1 MVETNG
7 KGRSRRRVK
16 QSIGQRIAE
25 RMHTESRRWAAVC
38 LIIAM
43 VSGNCG
49 NSLFPAWAATEEKE
63 TYVVSYMVDPLGAA
77 EVIGK
82 EEVTE
87 GSDLKFTIVPENG
100 CVVEEVWVNGE
111 NYLER
116 DPEEVE
122 LATDSDATPS
132 DAKATASDWEE
143 TDGSYTFLVPSVDCD
158 IDVEIHMTGWDEV
171 WYDTKIY
178 TEKIGDALIRADVK
192 DGTFDEE
199 VTMVAVR
206 LEQDS
211 DAYTEVGEKM
221 EAEGYDVVAY
231 DAFDITFINEQGD
244 EVEPSKPVSVSV
256 EYEQTWKPEE
266 AENVATE
273 MKVLHLHEERL
284 AELGDA
290 KIQENENGELEK
302 VSVDMDEF
310 SVVTVAAIRSTAMSP
325 RMQGSTAEPIDWA
338 VSKSKVAENLDG
350 NMMSKITLSLPAADY
365 KRTMDVVFVLD
376 DTHSGSGIFYDAVE
390 QLLTELSGKETL
402 DINVGVVAFDA
413 VSRDW
418 LEVTSGGVYSG
429 LAPISEEEAALE
441 AVTNAIGTKLDK
453 NGEGQQKKV
462 GATNTEWPIEM
473 ATEIL
478 EKGTGEEKFL
488 IMFSDLYGYVYRG
501 DLKIGDETYHN
512 VPLSKRIGTWDQG
525 SMSMGTKYDSFEEAY
540 THRNDEENR
549 TKDGFFRDSS
559 WDPYWTIYQGLES
572 APENTIKEESKVPSG
587 TFSGFEKSLGLTY
600 DRLLDASE
608 VAKVIVVNN
617 SFYTGDSKHAQT
629 MVQEM
634 LEDLETEGAVKKYVF
649 ETTSSDD
656 PIEGDELTGLFADI
670 KEDLIQ
676 VVDAGSYVVDEIGSG
691 TDYNFDFVNDLSTLS
706 LVVNKEKLNAVE
718 IKDPNVVGDATA
730 VYQFGNQENDNQ
742 FRLRYY
748 QDGTTYEGENYSEC
762 FVWEINVPI
771 MKDAPVELEYF
782 VRLTNPKTRPGTYG
796 VFDEDGSKGEAGL
809 FTNNSA
815 TLYPTDSNNVKG
827 EAEVF
832 NKPTVSYTVDGTI
845 EKPFEW
851 QTDKSKFATELDKN
865 TLQSK
870 VTLAL
875 PSGEKELVSDVVFVW
890 DKSDCEE
897 PVAEE
902 AAVLVDE
909 LLANVEA
916 NGAKI
921 KVGAIV
927 FGGNALTTFDL
938 QELTADNIG
947 ELKAAVKTNP
957 GVTSGTNIQ
966 AGLLAADEMLSEDTE
981 VSDTRKYIIL
991 VTDGLTR
998 VFNGEDGKTKII
1010 FNEVMADWI
1019 CVGGEYSA
1027 WANAKGIPEG
1037 SYQIPGGSWDNYYA
1051 DIKAKVEKDIQDG
1064 DIYITDFAEVGYES
1078 WFDPS
1083 RNPAPE
1089 DIQVIPF
1096 EETGEHALSVDRAF
1110 YEAYNTYLD
1119 LAKKYHCNAV
1129 VVDDAPLGIAFV
1141 DAVNNGKEVDFDT
1154 IKQEILYL
1162 VDAGSY
1168 IEDYIG
1174 FDTYN
1179 GYSYDFDFIN
1189 KADAISLTVGGEE
1202 LTVTKITETK
1212 YGFGASDA
1220 GRTAD
1225 GDPTY
1230 PFILEYHPGEKKADE
1245 HFIWHINTAISNFAQ
1260 VRLEYT
1266 VQLMNP
1272 PETAGTYGIYDGYGV
1287 GNKGGAGEAGLYTNT
1302 RATLYPL
1309 DSEGNRYE
1317 AEDFKKPTVV
1327 YTVEK
1332 TEEPT
1337 DPDPDPDPD
1346 TPTDPDPDT
1355 PTDPDPDTPTDPDP
1369 DTPSRPNGS
1378 NGGGGGGGGSRTPG
1392 TDTTGGPGTV
1402 TIVSEGVPLASA
1414 PELVEI
1420 PAEEVPLSALPKTG
1434 RESRNAVLLM
1444 ISSMALAAYLFLQKK
1459 KDQENQ

>member
-87 GSDLKFTIVPENG
+87 GSDLKFTIVPEDG

-192 DGTFDEE
+192 DGTFGEE

-273 MKVLHLHEERL
+273 MKVLHLHEDRL

-310 SVVTVAAIRSTAMSP
+310 SVVTVAAIRSVELPVQMK
-325 RMQGSTAEPIDWA
+325 GSRAVPEDWA
-338 VSKSKVAENLDG
+338 KSKSKAATKLDENLR
-350 NMMSKITLSLPAADY
+350 SQVTLSLPSAEE
-365 KRTMDVVFVLD
+365 KLVSDVVFVLD
-376 DTHSGSGIFYDAVE
+376 KS
-390 QLLTELSGKETL
+390 
-402 DINVGVVAFDA
+402 
-413 VSRDW
+413 
-418 LEVTSGGVYSG
+418 TSVDVKD
-429 LAPISEEEAALE
+429 EA
-441 AVTNAIGTKLDK
+441 I
-453 NGEGQQKKV
+453 
-462 GATNTEWPIEM
+462 
-473 ATEIL
+473 
-478 EKGTGEEKFL
+478 
-488 IMFSDLYGYVYRG
+488 
-501 DLKIGDETYHN
+501 
-512 VPLSKRIGTWDQG
+512 
-525 SMSMGTKYDSFEEAY
+525 
-540 THRNDEENR
+540 
-549 TKDGFFRDSS
+549 
-559 WDPYWTIYQGLES
+559 
-572 APENTIKEESKVPSG
+572 
-587 TFSGFEKSLGLTY
+587 
-600 DRLLDASE
+600 
-608 VAKVIVVNN
+608 
-617 SFYTGDSKHAQT
+617 
-629 MVQEM
+629 EM
-634 LEDLETEGAVKKYVF
+634 LEDLKNQVKQVHAKVNVGVVIFNNQANRVF
-649 ETTSSDD
+649 ELADLADNYDDIVAAINQTFSDGTNIHAGLLAAQAMLDEDDSVAEKRKYMILVSDGISYLYNNADSEPTTIALSNNEVSAFGGPDNWITKYRDVNYEPDD
-656 PIEGDELTGLFADI
+656 WETWLDGIGKLIEKDGTRYEYRFVPKKNPSIGDLNDYIRYSEKDSHAMAIEKAFYLTDQVYQDMVQSGYHCYVLKAESNSAASYPYGPKFMDYLANGEEVSFKDI
-670 KEDLIQ
+670 QNDIYYL
-676 VVDAGSYVVDEIGSG
+676 VDAGSTVE
-691 TDYNFDFVNDLSTLS
+691 DYMGFDTYQGYSYDFDFVPEKDLLHLTVGVGEQKDTLE
-706 LVVNKEKLNAVE
+706 VTE
-718 IKDPNVVGDATA
+718 IEAGRKFAFGESGEGTDAEG
-730 VYQFGNQENDNQ
+730 QP
-742 FRLRYY
+742 
-748 QDGTTYEGENYSEC
+748 TYPFVLEYVPGEGGEEH
-762 FVWEINVPI
+762 FVWHINRAISNFEKVQLTYT
-771 MKDAPVELEYF
+771 VQ
-782 VRLTNPKTRPGTYG
+782 LTNPTSTVGTYG
-796 VFDEDGSKGEAGL
+796 TNDEYGDNNNGVEGEAGL
-809 FTNNSA
+809 YTNSSA
-815 TLYPTDSNNVKG
+815 TLYPVDSDG
-827 EAEVF
+827 TGLDPEEF
-832 NKPTVSYTVDGTI
+832 QKPTVALVVESTGPI

-890 DKSDCEE
+890 DKSDCAEA
-897 PVAEE
+897 VAEE
-902 AAVLVDE
+902 AAVLVSD
-909 LLANVEA
+909 LLDSVEA
-916 NGAKI
+916 NNAKI
-921 KVGAIV
+921 KVGAVV
-927 FGGNALTTFDL
+927 FGGKAVTTFDL
-938 QELTADNIG
+938 QELTADKIE
-947 ELKAAVKTNP
+947 ELQNAVAIRP
-957 GVTSGTNIQ
+957 ADVGSGTNIQ
-966 AGLLAADEMLSEDTE
+966 AGLLAADEMLSADTE
-981 VSDTRKYIIL
+981 VSNTRKYVIL
-991 VTDGLTR
+991 VTDGVTQ
-998 VFNGEDGKTKII
+998 VFTGSDGKTKAIYHVYQSDWKMVGCGPTAWSVTHGYGDWGSDV
-1010 FNEVMADWI
+1010 EV
-1019 CVGGEYSA
+1019 
-1027 WANAKGIPEG
+1027 
-1037 SYQIPGGSWDNYYA
+1037 PGGSWNAFYA
-1051 DIKAKVEKDIQDG
+1051 EIKEKVEKDIQAG
-1064 DIYITDFAEVGYES
+1064 DLYTTDFVS
-1078 WFDPS
+1078 DPLC
-1083 RNPAPE
+1083 RLDQVPD
-1089 DIQVIPF
+1089 DINVIPLD
-1096 EETGEHALSVDRAF
+1096 EVNDHALSMDRAY

-1129 VVDDAPLGIAFV
+1129 VVNDTPLGVAFV
-1141 DAVNNGKEVDFDT
+1141 DAVNNGKKVNFDT
-1154 IKQEILYL
+1154 IQKEILYL

-1189 KADAISLTVGGEE
+1189 KADAISLTVGGEK
-1202 LTVTKITETK
+1202 LPITPISETE
-1212 YGFGASDA
+1212 YGFGAPDA

-1245 HFIWHINTAISNFAQ
+1245 HFIWRINTAISNFAQ

-1302 RATLYPL
+1302 RATLYPV
-1309 DSEGNRYE
+1309 DSEGNQYE

-1332 TEEPT
+1332 SEEPT

-1459 KDQENQ
+1459 RDQENQ